1 MKYLGIDYGRAR
13 TGLAVSDP
21 AGRVAVVHSTVTLSP
36 AQLPNRI
43 AQVVEQEGIDG
54 IIVGRPLTL
63 AGNPT
68 QVTAQV
74 EQFVERLQA
83 VINIPVMFLDERM
96 TTRLA
101 GQLLGSTNHPSRDQV
116 AAQILLQNF
125 LDQHLVQ

>member
-1 MKYLGIDYGRAR
+1 VKYLGIDYGRAR